1 MKSIVKIFLSIFV
14 VGFVSAQ
21 KPVQKPA
28 VYKQPKG
35 FVFVPATPNNP
46 NQTAFYVMNEPVTVI
61 DFREFITFLYSKA
74 RIVDAN
80 KCMSSVAK
88 EMDPKSKYIL
98 LANGDAIPIYAE
110 YLSEKYSTEKFKVVC
125 SAVSA
130 QAWKQM
136 RGPADNQ
143 VAKGN
148 NPYSIKFQ
156 EKLNEFRISEKG
168 KITAFTDING
178 YTRGGFRL
186 VLTVTPKP

>member
-1 MKSIVKIFLSIFV
+1 MKSLIRIFLFISVI
-14 VGFVSAQ
+14 GIVSAQ
-21 KPVQKPA
+21 KPTQKPA
-28 VYKQPKG
+28 VYKQPNG
-35 FVFVPATPNNP
+35 FVFVPATPNKP
-46 NQTAFYVMNEPVTVI
+46 NQTAFYVMKEPVTVAEFR
-61 DFREFITFLYSKA
+61 DFINFLYSKA

-88 EMDPKSKYIL
+88 EMDLKSKYIL
-98 LANGDAIPIYAE
+98 LANADAISIYAE
-110 YLSEKYSTEKFKVVC
+110 YLSNKYSTDKFKVLC
-125 SAVSA
+125 SAVST

-143 VAKGN
+143 VAKGA
-148 NPYSIKFQ
+148 NPYGIKFQ
-156 EKLNEFRISEKG
+156 EKLNEFRINEKG